1 MIYINRRSPRHGD
14 CARTGARTAPIG
26 PGLLAAVLGMLLA
39 GGCSTS
45 GAGKAGAAG
54 AGAQKARAADAVR
67 LATGER
73 FCIDAQAQVA
83 ATRVPTVN
91 VVHADYE
98 AFVESKPQPRP
109 LQTHQYVWYEDA
121 AKTQP
126 KMISCKMK
134 TSDHIR
140 AEYGADQSGGDTSC
154 AALNERTAQAV
165 LASLRGAERRRLK
178 FDRGRRIVY
187 DEDFVTTDGPTWLAP
202 FPVVY
207 VGTDGA
213 LHVKSKGMKNDWLD
227 PKLANAPARFKGTRY
242 CHLVAPE
249 YLKRVLLG
257 EVTP

>member
-1 MIYINRRSPRHGD
+1 MAIAG
-14 CARTGARTAPIG
+14 
-26 PGLLAAVLGMLLA
+26 LAAMLA
-39 GGCSTS
+39 ATGCSTAPV
-45 GAGKAGAAG
+45 GAPAKAATPAP
-54 AGAQKARAADAVR
+54 DAVR

-91 VVHADYE
+91 VVHTDYD
-98 AFVESKPQPRP
+98 AFVESKPRPRP
-109 LQTHQYVWYEDA
+109 LETQQYVWYEDA
-121 AKTQP
+121 AKTRP
-126 KMISCKMK
+126 KMVSCKMK

-140 AEYGADQSGGDTSC
+140 TEYGADQSGGDTSC
-154 AALNERTAQAV
+154 AALNERTTQVV
-165 LASLRGAERRRLK
+165 LASLTRAERGRLR
-178 FDRGRRIVY
+178 FDAGRRIVY

-207 VGTDGA
+207 VGADGA

-249 YLKRVLLG
+249 YLRRVLLG